1 MFNLTISKKSI
12 LILTVFTLTLH
23 TVRCDGED
31 TSNLSNRMFKKK
43 PSSSYTTGELSSSDE
58 LLSDSDVRILSND
71 SDSPVDKSKNSTIIF
86 GVHKESESNDNTKCK
101 DYYPECKQDIKS
113 MTNCNSEYKLGQPG
127 FIYCCQQCFQVTKKW
142 RRQERIRRRE
152 ERKRIREERKRR
164 REERKRRR
172 KERKPKDDTPKDG
185 DKSPEPEKPKIPED
199 KSPKPEQPDSPDYED
214 WGFDNIHGMP
224 KIHLDFTPIQNR
236 IESNS
241 RCSNTEIDQIMKG
254 IKGVKPWVDKT
265 YADWDKRLY
274 EKWFGTVNDNG
285 LSDKQVFHRFKRAYD
300 FMYDEDPKWEVMC
313 CDQAIGG
320 CSSCSNGTLAYV
332 TYWYYPGDKDSHRKN
347 VHIRLCP
354 DLFNTEDATEV
365 IGVTMFHEVM
375 HITSHAGDS
384 CYSKKDCYNLAQ
396 TEPSKARL
404 NANSYT

>member
-1 MFNLTISKKSI
+1 MYNLINSKKSI
-12 LILTVFTLTLH
+12 LILTVFTIALH

-31 TSNLSNRMFKKK
+31 SSNIKNRMFKKQ
-43 PSSSYTTGELSSSDE
+43 PLSNSDE

-71 SDSPVDKSKNSTIIF
+71 SDSPVDNSKSIF
-86 GVHKESESNDNTKCK
+86 GVHKESTSIDNTKCK
-101 DYYPECKQDIKS
+101 DYYPECKQDMKS
-113 MTNCNSEYKLGQPG
+113 MIECNSEYWLGQPG
-127 FIYCCQQCFQVTKKW
+127 FIYCCQQCFKVTKKW
-142 RRQERIRRRE
+142 KRQERIRRR
-152 ERKRIREERKRR
+152 
-164 REERKRRR
+164 
-172 KERKPKDDTPKDG
+172 KERKPECPANPKKDDTPEDE
-185 DKSPEPEKPKIPED
+185 SPKPEQPKIPED
-199 KSPKPEQPDSPDYED
+199 KDRSPEPEQPDSPDYED
-214 WGFDNIHGMP
+214 WGFGNIHGMP
-224 KIHLDFTPIQNR
+224 KIQLDFTPIQNR

-241 RCSNTEIDQIMKG
+241 RCSNTEVGQIMKG
-254 IKGVKPWVDKT
+254 IKGVKPWIDKA
-265 YADWDKRLY
+265 YADWDRKLY

-300 FMYDEDPKWEVMC
+300 FMYDDDPKWEVMC

-332 TYWYYPGDKDSHRKN
+332 TYWYEQGEKDSHRKN

-354 DLFNTEDATEV
+354 DIFNTEDATEV

-384 CYSKKDCYNLAQ
+384 CYSKNDCYNLAQ

>member
-1 MFNLTISKKSI
+1 MYNLIISKKSI
-12 LILTVFTLTLH
+12 LILTVFTLALH

-31 TSNLSNRMFKKK
+31 SSNLSNRMFKKK
-43 PSSSYTTGELSSSDE
+43 PLPSSVD

-86 GVHKESESNDNTKCK
+86 GVHKESTSIDNTKCK
-101 DYYPECKQDIKS
+101 DYYPECKQDMKS
-113 MTNCNSEYKLGQPG
+113 MIDCNSEYWLGQPG
-127 FIYCCQQCFQVTKKW
+127 FIYCCQQCFKVTKKW
-142 RRQERIRRRE
+142 KRQER
-152 ERKRIREERKRR
+152 K
-164 REERKRRR
+164 
-172 KERKPKDDTPKDG
+172 KERKPECPATPKKDDTPEDE
-185 DKSPEPEKPKIPED
+185 SPEPEQPKIPED
-199 KSPKPEQPDSPDYED
+199 KSPEPEQPKIPEDKSPEPEQPDSPDYED

-224 KIHLDFTPIQNR
+224 KIQLDFTPIQNR

-254 IKGVKPWVDKT
+254 IKGVKPWIDKT
-265 YADWDKRLY
+265 YADWDRKLY

-320 CSSCSNGTLAYV
+320 CTSCSNGVLAYV
-332 TYWYYPGDKDSHRKN
+332 TYWYYQGDKDSHRKN

>member
-1 MFNLTISKKSI
+1 MYNLIISKKSI
-12 LILTVFTLTLH
+12 LILTVFTLALH

-31 TSNLSNRMFKKK
+31 SSNLSNRMFKKK
-43 PSSSYTTGELSSSDE
+43 PLSSYTTGALSSSDE

-86 GVHKESESNDNTKCK
+86 GVHKESESIDRADN
-101 DYYPECKQDIKS
+101 
-113 MTNCNSEYKLGQPG
+113 
-127 FIYCCQQCFQVTKKW
+127 F
-142 RRQERIRRRE
+142 
-152 ERKRIREERKRR
+152 
-164 REERKRRR
+164 
-172 KERKPKDDTPKDG
+172 
-185 DKSPEPEKPKIPED
+185 
-199 KSPKPEQPDSPDYED
+199 
-214 WGFDNIHGMP
+214 HGMP

-236 IESNS
+236 IKSNS

-254 IKGVKPWVDKT
+254 IKGVKPWIDKT
-265 YADWDKRLY
+265 YADWDRKLY

-320 CSSCSNGTLAYV
+320 CTSCSNGVLAYV
-332 TYWYYPGDKDSHRKN
+332 TYWYYQGDKDSHRKN